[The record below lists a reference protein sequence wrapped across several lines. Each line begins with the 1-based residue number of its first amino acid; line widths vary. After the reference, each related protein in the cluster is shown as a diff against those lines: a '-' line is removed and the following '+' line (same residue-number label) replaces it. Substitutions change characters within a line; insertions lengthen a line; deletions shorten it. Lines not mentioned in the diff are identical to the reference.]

1 MFEVT
6 VKPITH
12 YEVRAGDGTLLGVFK
27 KESEWH
33 GLGRF
38 VQCQRKF
45 SPLGFESHESL
56 ILQLPGNFERI
67 AAQTG
72 LADEMKCG
80 VVSGSVVMVSRVSQH
95 LPKRKAKVCGEDPF
109 GEGTGTTTT
118 TLETE
123 GSQ

>member
-12 YEVRAGDGTLLGVFK
+12 YEVRAGDGTLLGTFA

-38 VQCQRKF
+38 VECKQRY
-45 SPLGFESHESL
+45 SALGFESRESL
-56 ILQLPGNFERI
+56 ILHLPGNFERI

-72 LADEMKCG
+72 LADEMKCA
-80 VVSGSVVMVSRVSQH
+80 VVSGSSGMISKVVQH
-95 LPKRKAKVCGEDPF
+95 LPKRKPNFAGCDPF
-109 GEGTGTTTT
+109 GEGSESTTTT
-118 TLETE
+118 RETE
-123 GSQ
+123 GS